1 MTTNQLALTAFLLGL
16 HDDSRHMDDV
26 EEAAFAS
33 RRGEVAGE
41 DEWESSE
48 RQESTRWS
56 NRYEGTEPVNTDHTE
71 WIDDRGR

>member
-1 MTTNQLALTAFLLGL
+1 
-16 HDDSRHMDDV
+16 MDDV

-48 RQESTRWS
+48 RQESTHWS
-56 NRYEGTEPVNTDHTE
+56 NRYEGIEPVNTDHME
-71 WIDDRGR
+71 WIDARGR